1 MGHFESNLA
10 QVKHV
15 DICPHSKIKQSI
27 GLDIQM
33 LQSSESGTFDSSGRK
48 EVISFCVAWLAD
60 DESLVL
66 LREEDGTSFIASR
79 EKLFCKSIVGAEA
92 IAQAVSE

>member
-33 LQSSESGTFDSSGRK
+33 LQSSESGNFDSSGRT
-48 EVISFCVAWLAD
+48 VISFCVAWIAD

-66 LREEDGTSFIASR
+66 LIEEDGTSFIASR